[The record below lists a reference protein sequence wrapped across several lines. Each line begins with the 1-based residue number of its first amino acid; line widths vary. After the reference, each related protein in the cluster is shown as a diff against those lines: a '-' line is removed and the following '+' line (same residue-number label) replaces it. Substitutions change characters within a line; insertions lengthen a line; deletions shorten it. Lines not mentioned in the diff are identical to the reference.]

1 MSSII
6 LSIISIIIAVI
17 AIIQTSYQAKLSNKQ
32 HLFDRRLK
40 IYMIVNGL
48 LELCKKE
55 YMDLGKKKE
64 TKPLFAIEIN
74 FSFLTNNTYMENIC
88 EIMDH
93 PLENPYKK
101 NFLIKREELRQLASK
116 ILFVF
121 GGKEATLFSE
131 FVLAYENMLFKM
143 HQYRIVILHMQ
154 DEQEK
159 EPRTYEEWG
168 KYFHEPEWREE
179 VYVARMR
186 LKNAYDE
193 VKNNAVEEKIKKQIS
208 LVKRNKGELYK

>member
-74 FSFLTNNTYMENIC
+74 FSFLT
-88 EIMDH
+88 
-93 PLENPYKK
+93 
-101 NFLIKREELRQLASK
+101 
-116 ILFVF
+116 
-121 GGKEATLFSE
+121 
-131 FVLAYENMLFKM
+131 
-143 HQYRIVILHMQ
+143 
-154 DEQEK
+154 
-159 EPRTYEEWG
+159 
-168 KYFHEPEWREE
+168 
-179 VYVARMR
+179 
-186 LKNAYDE
+186 
-193 VKNNAVEEKIKKQIS
+193 
-208 LVKRNKGELYK
+208 